1 MINSFQ
7 DAKRLLLT
15 AEKAF
20 NDKAYQQSAEIVEDV
35 ARYAAYQSDGL
46 TAGRKPNS
54 HKLLNKPSAASR
66 FAPTNAFGKKP
77 APLWTY
83 SEINYGISCN
93 LPHMRRKNECKCR
106 PMPSLRRDR
115 ILQICSPHPRS
126 RLQAVQA
133 LRGYGTRLAI

>member
-46 TAGRKPNS
+46 TAGQKAELTQIV
-54 HKLLNKPSAASR
+54 KQAIGR
-66 FAPTNAFGKKP
+66 FTFCPDECVWEETR
-77 APLWTY
+77 PLWTY

-115 ILQICSPHPRS
+115 ILQICSPHPHS

-133 LRGYGTRLAI
+133 LRGYWTRLAI

>member
-46 TAGRKPNS
+46 TPDRKPNS
-54 HKLLNKPSAASR
+54 H
-66 FAPTNAFGKKP
+66 
-77 APLWTY
+77 
-83 SEINYGISCN
+83 
-93 LPHMRRKNECKCR
+93 
-106 PMPSLRRDR
+106 
-115 ILQICSPHPRS
+115 
-126 RLQAVQA
+126 RL
-133 LRGYGTRLAI
+133 

>member
-46 TAGRKPNS
+46 TAGQKPNS
-54 HKLLNKPSAASR
+54 H
-66 FAPTNAFGKKP
+66 
-77 APLWTY
+77 
-83 SEINYGISCN
+83 
-93 LPHMRRKNECKCR
+93 
-106 PMPSLRRDR
+106 
-115 ILQICSPHPRS
+115 
-126 RLQAVQA
+126 RL
-133 LRGYGTRLAI
+133 